1 MQQYGEKR
9 IDPKKNILYGST
21 DHEEFV
27 FFTYDS
33 QKKRPI
39 RVETIGITHRDPNYF
54 IERKHA
60 DYFVL
65 EYVKSGKGYVC
76 CEGKNYTVEKDCVY
90 LLQPGMG
97 HKYGAD
103 KKQPYEKIWINFFSS
118 VFADLFAAYGHTN
131 KVVFENS
138 GCEKYFEELIAI
150 AEECSDNEEAYL
162 KVSEVLFKIILELCK
177 CRKAEQKQ
185 KTSYVAN
192 LVKETLDNSIYRK
205 VTIEELAKEI
215 NFSKSQMTR
224 EFRKYYGSTP
234 YKYLLDRKIVIAKQ
248 MLVSTSMRVQE
259 ISEALG
265 FVDAYYFSDIFKTKT
280 GLSPLMFRK
289 EQNANKN
296 N

>member
-1 MQQYGEKR
+1 M
-9 IDPKKNILYGST
+9 
-21 DHEEFV
+21 
-27 FFTYDS
+27 
-33 QKKRPI
+33 
-39 RVETIGITHRDPNYF
+39 
-54 IERKHA
+54 
-60 DYFVL
+60 
-65 EYVKSGKGYVC
+65 
-76 CEGKNYTVEKDCVY
+76 
-90 LLQPGMG
+90 
-97 HKYGAD
+97 
-103 KKQPYEKIWINFFSS
+103 
-118 VFADLFAAYGHTN
+118 
-131 KVVFENS
+131 
-138 GCEKYFEELIAI
+138 
-150 AEECSDNEEAYL
+150 
-162 KVSEVLFKIILELCK
+162 LFKIILELCK
-177 CRKAEQKQ
+177 CRKVEHKQ

-296 N
+296 G

>member
-1 MQQYGEKR
+1 MQQYSEKR
-9 IDPKKNILYGST
+9 LVDPKKNIMYGST
-21 DHEEFV
+21 EHEEFV
-27 FFTYDS
+27 LFTYDS

-39 RVETIGITHRDPNYF
+39 RVETIGITHPDKNYF

-65 EYVKSGKGYVC
+65 EYVRSGKGYVNV
-76 CEGKNYTVEKDCVY
+76 EGKEYQLEKDCVY

-103 KKQPYEKIWINFFSS
+103 KNDPYEKIWINFFSS
-118 VFADLFAAYGHTN
+118 IFADLFAAYGHSGR
-131 KVVFENS
+131 VVFPDS
-138 GCEKYFEELIAI
+138 GCECYFEELLSIAQGN
-150 AEECSDNEEAYL
+150 SDNEQVYL
-162 KVSEVLFKIILELCK
+162 KVSEVLFKIVLELSK
-177 CRKAEQKQ
+177 NAEHKQ
-185 KTSYVAN
+185 KISYVAN
-192 LVKETLDNSIYRK
+192 IVKETLDNSIYRK

-224 EFRKYYGSTP
+224 EFRKYYGTTP

-248 MLVSTSMRVQE
+248 LLVSTAMRVQE

-280 GLSPLMFRK
+280 GLSPLLYRK
-289 EQNANKN
+289 EQTQKN
-296 N
+296 EE